1 MLCFDEAL
9 IAIEPQKIRTHCMLK
24 YDEQQTRVLEQA
36 LNRFDSSRT
45 ILESQTPYDHQVA
58 GHTKEILCK
67 YNGYILKPLVKP
79 DLFIRELSL
88 YEDFESQY
96 PDDNEKFMFAKYYGA
111 AQATTQLNGVINYI
125 VLADLTLNCKI
136 PCIID
141 IKMGQQTFEP
151 TVSENKKIREKQK
164 YIYQEEI
171 GFRIT
176 GLKVFDSRSRS
187 YTITDK
193 KFGRSLLPQQV
204 LHGLALFYYND
215 TNLRADVLVIVID
228 KLQRILS
235 WMLVQARY
243 QFYCSSILIIY
254 EGDLSST
261 QDLENT
267 VQVKMIDLAH
277 TITVDGLIDSGY
289 IHGLRNLIGY
299 FEQLKDISKTEG
311 EILEEYRRIMEL
323 ISTPELEDCV
333 YREQI
338 ETHEVPESMN
348 TFP

>member
-1 MLCFDEAL
+1 MGY
-9 IAIEPQKIRTHCMLK
+9 MLK

-36 LNRFDSSRT
+36 LNRFDSSRS
-45 ILESQTPYDHQVA
+45 ILDSQTPYDHQVA

-79 DLFIRELSL
+79 ELFIRELSL

-96 PDDNEKFMFAKYYGA
+96 PDDSEKFMFAKYYGA
-111 AQATTQLNGVINYI
+111 VQATTHLNGVINYI
-125 VLADLTLNCKI
+125 VLSDLTLHCKV

-151 TVSENKKIREKQK
+151 TVSENKKFREKQK

-176 GLKVFDSRSRS
+176 GLKVYDSSSRS

-193 KFGRSLLPQQV
+193 KFGRSLLPHQV
-204 LHGLALFYYND
+204 LHGLALFCYND
-215 TNLRADVLVIVID
+215 TTLRLDVLDVVIA
-228 KLQRILS
+228 KLQRILD
-235 WMLVQARY
+235 WMLIQSRY

-261 QDLENT
+261 HDFEST

-299 FEQLKDISKTEG
+299 FEQIKRISRTEG
-311 EILEEYRRIMEL
+311 DILDEYNRIIEL
-323 ISTPELEDCV
+323 ITSPELEPYV
-333 YREQI
+333 SKEQI
-338 ETHEVPESMN
+338 EAHEIPGSTV
-348 TFP
+348 T